1 MADPETLTTASAF
14 ATPTSRR
21 SFLKGVGLA
30 AGAVVLAPGTSE
42 AQDASPASAVSPPG
56 LEELGR
62 ATQTA
67 TLRVNGVSRTVLVE
81 PRATLLDTLRMQLGL
96 TGAKPVCDRG
106 SCGAC
111 TVLLNGTAVYSCLQL
126 AMECEGDEITTVEGI
141 AADPKF
147 AGLVNSYC
155 EHDAAQCGYCI
166 PGFVVR
172 SAEVVAKGGYPGTP
186 EGVREALAG
195 NTCRCGA
202 YSMIFEAVAAATK
215 GGAA

>member
-1 MADPETLTTASAF
+1 M
-14 ATPTSRR
+14 
-21 SFLKGVGLA
+21 
-30 AGAVVLAPGTSE
+30 SE
-42 AQDASPASAVSPPG
+42 AQEAAPAAAASPPG

-62 ATQTA
+62 AA
-67 TLRVNGVSRTVLVE
+67 HPVTLKVNGASKTLQVE

-126 AMECEGDEITTVEGI
+126 AIECDGDDITTVEGI

-155 EHDAAQCGYCI
+155 DHDAAQCGYCS

-172 SAEVVAKGGYPGTP
+172 SAEVVAKGGYAATP

-202 YSMIFEAVAAATK
+202 YSMIFEAVAKATK

>member
-1 MADPETLTTASAF
+1 M
-14 ATPTSRR
+14 
-21 SFLKGVGLA
+21 
-30 AGAVVLAPGTSE
+30 SE
-42 AQDASPASAVSPPG
+42 AQEAAPAAAASPPG
-56 LEELGR
+56 LQELGR
-62 ATQTA
+62 GAQA
-67 TLRVNGVSRTVLVE
+67 VTLKVNGASKTVQVE

-111 TVLLNGTAVYSCLQL
+111 TVLLNGTAVYSCMQL
-126 AMECEGDEITTVEGI
+126 TMECEGDEITTVEGI
-141 AADPKF
+141 AADPKY
-147 AGLVNSYC
+147 AGLVNDYC

-172 SAEVVAKGGYPGTP
+172 SAEVVAKGGYPSTP

-202 YSMIFEAVAAATK
+202 YSMIFEAVATATK